1 MEKIYGYKTKEYN
14 FKEFVLLNNP
24 SQIKCNKKFV
34 LFLKNKKIY
43 IYAYETN
50 SFLNEII
57 EITKEINYFNFH
69 CNNETILYVC
79 AEYNVFIYEISNQ
92 KINKLCMIEGHFS
105 DVFYASFNP
114 FKSNIFLTA
123 SKNNTIKI
131 YDITNT
137 LPINLLTLH
146 LPLNDKITFGLNK
159 IGILADKNTITYFEY
174 INYDKKNINE
184 YKTKYIENFYF
195 LSKDDSLIVITYDSV
210 DIVENSKK
218 IYQYKLNNKDNILS
232 TFYLDK
238 KEILI
243 IIFNYEI
250 RGFSMKYKNKL
261 EDLFKFQQS
270 LNFYINNP
278 IRTNEN
284 LLNQDEICEIY
295 QFNSGIMLIYTIK
308 DNSAKQNNNNNIENN
323 YEKIN
328 LKEIKKNICDIPL
341 LISFKNNDY
350 SFNNCPKT
358 KKYFDIDEI
367 QSELKLIK
375 CSNLLERK
383 IKVKTSLDEID
394 KIEDI
399 RKKYIL
405 FLTLLVNDNTNIKL
419 LEKYLTF
426 LENNN
431 SALEDIFKK
440 NYENFEKELD
450 YFSKA
455 LTNELNEKFYKKK
468 VESQK
473 SQFLKLIDKI
483 LNLNNDI
490 EQFEKYLQI
499 CDNYFKN
506 DISYFN
512 MNINFSNEQLFYYRN
527 INIFKY
533 YLKSLYNN
541 LLKEEDNEKRK
552 NSLRLELE
560 KLQYNI
566 NLCIKDLK
574 NPKDTTEINSIIL
587 LLIFNKSK
595 EEFIRGYNLIKA
607 KGNINNLI
615 NSNDQNI
622 IEYLKR
628 FDYINIDLDLIKKFY
643 KNILP
648 SECFKSIFLELYGK
662 DVYYPFENNNFTE
675 NFVENSFEVLQLPL
689 EKELALN
696 DKFTMKIYFIPFLS
710 VIAQQ
715 CKPEEKNI
723 LRNGCF
729 VKTGAH
735 EIGHNFVNIEFFMEN
750 GKISIETPRKKSLNH
765 NDCEGGKY
773 IEYALFGK
781 ILDKITLDEAL
792 YILNEKNYEKSY
804 LDFQNG
810 FNNIKKENLEV
821 KGTFENLCKS
831 IQLNQNYINY
841 SKDIFIPTQT
851 SYFKEKTISCRNEN
865 DVLGRLSYNEN
876 YEKIL
881 IEYFN
886 K

>member
-34 LFLKNKKIY
+34 LFLKDKKIY

-350 SFNNCPKT
+350 SFNNCPK
-358 KKYFDIDEI
+358 K
-367 QSELKLIK
+367 
-375 CSNLLERK
+375 
-383 IKVKTSLDEID
+383 
-394 KIEDI
+394 
-399 RKKYIL
+399 
-405 FLTLLVNDNTNIKL
+405 
-419 LEKYLTF
+419 
-426 LENNN
+426 
-431 SALEDIFKK
+431 
-440 NYENFEKELD
+440 
-450 YFSKA
+450 
-455 LTNELNEKFYKKK
+455 
-468 VESQK
+468 
-473 SQFLKLIDKI
+473 
-483 LNLNNDI
+483 
-490 EQFEKYLQI
+490 
-499 CDNYFKN
+499 
-506 DISYFN
+506 
-512 MNINFSNEQLFYYRN
+512 
-527 INIFKY
+527 
-533 YLKSLYNN
+533 
-541 LLKEEDNEKRK
+541 
-552 NSLRLELE
+552 
-560 KLQYNI
+560 
-566 NLCIKDLK
+566 
-574 NPKDTTEINSIIL
+574 
-587 LLIFNKSK
+587 
-595 EEFIRGYNLIKA
+595 
-607 KGNINNLI
+607 
-615 NSNDQNI
+615 
-622 IEYLKR
+622 
-628 FDYINIDLDLIKKFY
+628 
-643 KNILP
+643 KNIL
-648 SECFKSIFLELYGK
+648 IL
-662 DVYYPFENNNFTE
+662 
-675 NFVENSFEVLQLPL
+675 
-689 EKELALN
+689 
-696 DKFTMKIYFIPFLS
+696 MKY
-710 VIAQQ
+710 
-715 CKPEEKNI
+715 K
-723 LRNGCF
+723 
-729 VKTGAH
+729 
-735 EIGHNFVNIEFFMEN
+735 VN
-750 GKISIETPRKKSLNH
+750 
-765 NDCEGGKY
+765 
-773 IEYALFGK
+773 
-781 ILDKITLDEAL
+781 
-792 YILNEKNYEKSY
+792 
-804 LDFQNG
+804 
-810 FNNIKKENLEV
+810 
-821 KGTFENLCKS
+821 
-831 IQLNQNYINY
+831 
-841 SKDIFIPTQT
+841 
-851 SYFKEKTISCRNEN
+851 
-865 DVLGRLSYNEN
+865 
-876 YEKIL
+876 
-881 IEYFN
+881 
-886 K
+886 